1 MMTLPKPVIDPLDT
15 FRTSI
20 SRIDDALFKARLQ
33 AIEQSIVLAAAEFD
47 RAGDRG
53 QFYSISPQGTVDGKV
68 TKDEMSSIYKDRFV
82 HKRGPGRSIYEK
94 LINIPK
100 HRRCPLCAQR
110 TVSTLDHYLPR
121 AFYPA
126 LAVVPFNLVACC
138 GDCNKLKLATV
149 PGKAEEQILH
159 PYYDNIGGETWL
171 ASEVIEDTPASL
183 EFYIQ
188 SPPGGDPVLLRRLR
202 NHFDLLELGKLY
214 GSHGARLI
222 ASIRGYL
229 RNLYRSARMP
239 GIRAHLVEM
248 AESYAAEHR
257 NSWETA
263 AYTAL
268 AANDWFCDGGFA
280 LE

>member
-1 MMTLPKPVIDPLDT
+1 MMTLVKPTIDPLDT

-20 SRIDDALFKARLQ
+20 SRIEDAGFKARLL
-33 AIEQSIVLAAAEFD
+33 AIEQNIVLAAAEYD
-47 RAGDRG
+47 AAGVRAE
-53 QFYSISPQGTVDGKV
+53 FYLIPTDTTVDGKV
-68 TKDEMSSIYKDRFV
+68 TKEEMSSIYKDRFA

-94 LINIPK
+94 LIKIPK
-100 HRRCPLCAQR
+100 YQRCPLCAQR

-149 PGKAEEQILH
+149 PGNAEEQTLH
-159 PYYDNIGGETWL
+159 PYYDDIEGETWL
-171 ASEVIEDTPASL
+171 VSAVIEKTPASL

-188 SPPGGDPVLLRRLR
+188 SPPGGDPVLLSRTRS
-202 NHFDLLELGKLY
+202 HFRLLELGKLY

-229 RNLYRSARMP
+229 LNLYRNAGMH
-239 GIRAHLVEM
+239 GVRAHLSEM

-257 NSWETA
+257 NSWEIA